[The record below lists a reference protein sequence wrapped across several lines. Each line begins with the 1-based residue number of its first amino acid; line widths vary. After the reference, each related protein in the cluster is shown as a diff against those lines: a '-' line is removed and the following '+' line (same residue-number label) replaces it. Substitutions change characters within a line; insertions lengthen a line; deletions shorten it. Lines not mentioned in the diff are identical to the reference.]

1 MLPTIEAVT
10 VAQSWNPLVTGVA
23 PWIARIDE
31 IRAQMAVNVEADH
44 KVAQLSS
51 EIQNLARGI
60 KTRVSEAKAT
70 QVHLN

>member
-1 MLPTIEAVT
+1 MLPIIEAAT
-10 VAQSWNPLVTGVA
+10 DTQLWNHLVTGVA

-60 KTRVSEAKAT
+60 KTRVSDAKT
-70 QVHLN
+70 I